1 MSRSRDHLLDLCA
14 SVRDEA
20 VLVAPFMKRATV
32 DALVKHIGEDVRL
45 TCVTRWWPEEIVAGV
60 SDLEV
65 LNVLQARG
73 NSRLLLYPRLHAK
86 YFRGDGRAL
95 AGSANLT
102 HRALGWV
109 DPANLEL
116 LVPVD
121 PSDPE
126 IAAFEKYLLSSSV
139 EVDDELLAAVN
150 DAVTALHQAGYEP
163 PLRPEDG
170 PMSATEDLAH
180 WVPLCPS
187 PDRLFNVYA
196 DINIWELV
204 TAAERDARQD
214 LAVLNVPPG
223 LSREN
228 FERFVA
234 AALDQMP
241 LVNEID
247 RKAASGLQDEAA
259 IALLNEKGELSH
271 DAEIHWRI
279 FKGWLT
285 HFFPARYRRRSVQEE
300 LVRSRT
306 IRRG

>member
-1 MSRSRDHLLDLCA
+1 MSRSRELLLDLCDA
-14 SVRDEA
+14 VRDEA

-32 DALVKHIGEDVRL
+32 EAIVEHIREDVRL

-65 LNVLQARG
+65 LDVLRERG
-73 NSRLLLYPRLHAK
+73 NASLLLYPRLHAK
-86 YFRGDGRAL
+86 YFRGDARAL

-116 LVPVD
+116 LVPAD

-126 IAAFEKYLLSSSV
+126 ISAFEKYLLTSSV
-139 EVDDELLAAVN
+139 AVDDEFLADVN
-150 DAVTALHQAGYEP
+150 DAVNALHLAGYEP
-163 PLRPEDG
+163 PLRSEDG
-170 PMSATEDLAH
+170 PVSTTEDLAH

-196 DINIWELV
+196 DINTWKLV
-204 TAAERDARQD
+204 SAAERDARQD

-223 LSREN
+223 LSRKT

-259 IALLNEKGELSH
+259 LALLNEKADLAHE
-271 DAEIHWRI
+271 AQTHWRI

-306 IRRG
+306 IS